1 MKTILVIFLF
11 ITNFLFANELTTK
24 ESSAFGTPLN
34 NEITSKHNEYV
45 AAKNLYLSYLSNPK
59 HIYKNQRFG
68 IEVKALITRTNYD
81 YIKTDFINGKNMIP
95 LNPNQSWKKS
105 KSSSNIYTNKY
116 YFKAYEKKF
125 TMPSLK
131 VRLYK
136 NKKLVEVR
144 VLSSL
149 KMTFSEI
156 AKSDERFSNII
167 AKDLKVVMSKTKQY
181 TNKEAL
187 TIINIEATQSNLE
200 DFYIKGIKEQGFTI
214 IEDNYP
220 NQHII
225 YFLVIPIHKKSIVF
239 NYYNTTKNNF
249 EKIILPIT
257 LSEELV
263 STQTD
268 LNPNNSNFEFYKKIA
283 VGVLSLFT
291 LILFIWKRKYTF
303 LVLFLLFAIVFTFF
317 VIPNKTIKLK
327 VNSVIYLLP
336 TKNSTIF
343 KKTKNEIIV
352 EDMKRKNNFIKI
364 MFGSSEKKYIGWV
377 KEKDVIKN

>member
-59 HIYKNQRFG
+59 HIYKNQRFE

-125 TMPSLK
+125 TMPSIK
-131 VRLYK
+131 VSLYK

-149 KMTFSEI
+149 KMTFSGI
-156 AKSDERFSNII
+156 A
-167 AKDLKVVMSKTKQY
+167 
-181 TNKEAL
+181 
-187 TIINIEATQSNLE
+187 
-200 DFYIKGIKEQGFTI
+200 
-214 IEDNYP
+214 
-220 NQHII
+220 
-225 YFLVIPIHKKSIVF
+225 
-239 NYYNTTKNNF
+239 
-249 EKIILPIT
+249 
-257 LSEELV
+257 
-263 STQTD
+263 
-268 LNPNNSNFEFYKKIA
+268 
-283 VGVLSLFT
+283 
-291 LILFIWKRKYTF
+291 
-303 LVLFLLFAIVFTFF
+303 
-317 VIPNKTIKLK
+317 
-327 VNSVIYLLP
+327 
-336 TKNSTIF
+336 
-343 KKTKNEIIV
+343 
-352 EDMKRKNNFIKI
+352 
-364 MFGSSEKKYIGWV
+364 
-377 KEKDVIKN
+377 